1 MQEKPTKVHIAPCI
15 VDNCP
20 YKDTLVQKIR
30 AKAGIEVVEGGHP
43 FAPSDIF
50 A

>member
-1 MQEKPTKVHIAPCI
+1 MQEKPTKLHIAPCI

-20 YKDTLVQKIR
+20 HKDTLVQKIR
-30 AKAGIEVVEGGHP
+30 DKSGIDVVEGGHP